1 MGIWT
6 WTMKIGMNHDEAAK
20 KGDVTNHEWDME
32 IFASYIIGGTLPDT
46 PTMFP
51 KKPSQRWYP
60 EVNSHWI
67 THF

>member
-32 IFASYIIGGTLPDT
+32 ILAS
-46 PTMFP
+46 
-51 KKPSQRWYP
+51 
-60 EVNSHWI
+60 
-67 THF
+67 